1 MFLVALL
8 GTGRTWKQTK
18 CPSTDGHKNVVHTHN
33 KILLSHLK
41 EQNNAI
47 CSDME
52 GPRDCHTEWS
62 KSDREKQILYDIA
75 YMWHL
80 QRTNSLEK
88 TLMLGKTEVKR
99 RRGRQRMK
107 LDNITDSA
115 DMNSSTLLEI
125 TEEKVAWCAAV
136 HRVAKSPTQLSD
148 WTTTYVESVKKWHK
162 WFIKSFIKEK

>member
-1 MFLVALL
+1 
-8 GTGRTWKQTK
+8 
-18 CPSTDGHKNVVHTHN
+18 
-33 KILLSHLK
+33 
-41 EQNNAI
+41 
-47 CSDME
+47 
-52 GPRDCHTEWS
+52 
-62 KSDREKQILYDIA
+62 
-75 YMWHL
+75 MWHL

-125 TEEKVAWCAAV
+125 TEEKGAWCAAV

-148 WTTTYVESVKKWHK
+148 WTTAYVESVKNGTNDL
-162 WFIKSFIKEK
+162 